1 MCGLGKIS
9 LPKAVLEMFGLKSNS
24 EVTLT
29 KVRVGR
35 LYLSLE
41 TRPS

>member
-1 MCGLGKIS
+1 MRGLGKIS

-29 KVRVGR
+29 KVRFGP
-35 LYLSLE
+35 LCISL
-41 TRPS
+41 